1 MNCNPKLRMEKEA
14 TIEIISELI
23 IKMIKGT
30 IDMDEKVVLDKWIAQ
45 SSENRALYEHLLDER
60 YALKQYQLYQQIEPE
75 KVWGKI
81 SKREKK
87 QYHWIRFVG
96 YAASFLLLIGGAFLY
111 WPGQDQKNEE
121 RVSVMTVQNNILPG
135 TGKATLILSD
145 KREIQLGQEHQVQ
158 MMDST
163 GMRFK
168 NDSST
173 LYYSTETSL
182 TDTNAGNDIH
192 TLVVGRGGEFCVQLP
207 DETVVYLNSD
217 SKLRYPLVFNSEERK
232 VYLEGEAYFEVKS
245 DKSRTFVVESKGFSI
260 KVLGT
265 CFNVSNY
272 KEDDVS
278 RIVLLSGSV
287 EVAKADKNYRLT
299 PNQALEITENKIE
312 IKKVNAVNSISW
324 KNDKFYFSNE
334 RLEVVMRTLA
344 RWYDVNLFY
353 TNQSIKDYH
362 FSGFIPKYE
371 KISKAFEILE
381 LTAKDVK
388 FDVKD
393 KTVKVMKCE

>member
-1 MNCNPKLRMEKEA
+1 M
-14 TIEIISELI
+14 
-23 IKMIKGT
+23 
-30 IDMDEKVVLDKWIAQ
+30 
-45 SSENRALYEHLLDER
+45 
-60 YALKQYQLYQQIEPE
+60 
-75 KVWGKI
+75 
-81 SKREKK
+81 
-87 QYHWIRFVG
+87 
-96 YAASFLLLIGGAFLY
+96 
-111 WPGQDQKNEE
+111 
-121 RVSVMTVQNNILPG
+121 
-135 TGKATLILSD
+135 
-145 KREIQLGQEHQVQ
+145 
-158 MMDST
+158 
-163 GMRFK
+163 
-168 NDSST
+168 
-173 LYYSTETSL
+173 
-182 TDTNAGNDIH
+182 
-192 TLVVGRGGEFCVQLP
+192 
-207 DETVVYLNSD
+207 
-217 SKLRYPLVFNSEERK
+217 
-232 VYLEGEAYFEVKS
+232 KS

-381 LTAKDVK
+381 LTARDVK